1 MSTAFLNRLAAP
13 TPAPSAVLTF
23 GDMLAAHVSAVDGL
37 YATTLQEC
45 RMVIGP
51 ATYGVAAQTFNASRG
66 DVASS
71 DYLLARSGGLRS
83 TALIPEP
90 DSTNKRQHGIVH
102 GIGGVNRAYR
112 PSLVGHP
119 VNQGRLHFCRKRRG
133 VNHRSFDVGFRD

>member
-1 MSTAFLNRLAAP
+1 MISDLAMTNAMDNQVINGTSDTAPNVNGFLNRLTAP

-71 DYLLARSGGLRS
+71 
-83 TALIPEP
+83 
-90 DSTNKRQHGIVH
+90 
-102 GIGGVNRAYR
+102 
-112 PSLVGHP
+112 
-119 VNQGRLHFCRKRRG
+119 
-133 VNHRSFDVGFRD
+133 